1 MSGTA
6 LDEDRALIAR
16 NRVAELKRCGWRVV
30 GPAEEGA
37 VWMEGPP
44 LGDCFRR
51 RATGWPGL
59 AAPNR
64 LDGAERLD
72 GANPLDEI
80 GMDPA
85 EQSVGALFD
94 ALVTRA
100 LARADAADRAA
111 QRAARRAA

>member
-44 LGDCFRR
+44 LGDRFRR
-51 RATGWPGL
+51 RVTGWSGAQTTGSL
-59 AAPNR
+59 DD
-64 LDGAERLD
+64 DGATSAVGER
-72 GANPLDEI
+72 
-80 GMDPA
+80 
-85 EQSVGALFD
+85 SVGALFD
-94 ALVTRA
+94 ELVARA
-100 LARADAADRAA
+100 LARADATDRAS
-111 QRAARRAA
+111 QRTAHRVARRAA

>member
-44 LGDCFRR
+44 LGDRFRR
-51 RATGWPGL
+51 RAAGWSASFGRDNDGDGDTGGQP
-59 AAPNR
+59 
-64 LDGAERLD
+64 
-72 GANPLDEI
+72 
-80 GMDPA
+80 
-85 EQSVGALFD
+85 VGALFN

-100 LARADAADRAA
+100 LARADAADLAA

>member
-51 RATGWPGL
+51 RAMGWPSPATLHRLDG
-59 AAPNR
+59 ADR
-64 LDGAERLD
+64 LDGAE
-72 GANPLDEI
+72 
-80 GMDPA
+80 MDPA

-100 LARADAADRAA
+100 LARADAADRATQPA
-111 QRAARRAA
+111 GRRAA